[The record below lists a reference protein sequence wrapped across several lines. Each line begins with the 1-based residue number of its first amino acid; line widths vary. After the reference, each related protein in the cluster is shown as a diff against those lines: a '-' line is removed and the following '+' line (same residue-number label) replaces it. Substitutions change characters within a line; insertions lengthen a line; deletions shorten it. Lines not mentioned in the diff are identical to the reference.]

1 MLSDKKRKI
10 NKSYIAI
17 VLVYAIFGIFALTNI
32 PLKGE
37 LGDSAGS
44 ILVKYG
50 SRGEEVK
57 TIQTKLKRWGYY
69 NGSVDGV
76 YGWITKEAVIKF
88 QRKNGLKAD
97 GVVGNATAKALGMPV
112 AATASRGGAS
122 QSNDVY
128 TLAQCIH
135 GEGRGE
141 SYVGQVAIGAVVMN
155 RVNDPKFPN
164 TISGVIFQPGAF
176 TAVADGQMFMK
187 PDESSLKA
195 ARDALNGWDP
205 SGGAIYYYNPAKTTN
220 KWIWSRPIIKVIG
233 KHYFCK

>member
-1 MLSDKKRKI
+1 M
-10 NKSYIAI
+10 SYIAI
-17 VLVYAIFGIFALTNI
+17 VLLYAIFGIFVFTNI
-32 PLKGE
+32 SLTGQLE
-37 LGDSAGS
+37 DSAGS
-44 ILVKYG
+44 ILLKYG
-50 SRGEEVK
+50 SRGEQVK
-57 TIQTKLKRWGYY
+57 TVQTKLKNWGYY
-69 NGSVDGV
+69 NGRVDGV
-76 YGWITKEAVIKF
+76 YGWITREAVVKF

-97 GVVGNATAKALGMPV
+97 GIIGNATAKALGMPV
-112 AATASRGGAS
+112 ATTASRGGAS
-122 QSNDVY
+122 QNNDVY

-141 SYVGQVAIGAVVMN
+141 SYTGQVAIGAVVLN
-155 RVNDPKFPN
+155 RVNNPKFPN

-187 PDESSLKA
+187 PNDSALKA